1 MNNRLVIIR
10 FLGVRL
16 AVYLSAVL
24 ITYILASVTATQSVI
39 SSLAKMGVHL
49 GFSERMAMTAQ
60 DISGMAGMFLPM
72 VAFGLLIA
80 FLATA
85 LICRYL
91 DQWRFPLY
99 IIAGATAL
107 VCIHL
112 ALNLA
117 FGITPVAIART
128 IPGLLV
134 QGLAGAVGG
143 LVYAW
148 LSLKFPGFSKGDSPE
163 LLAEDFQIKPR

>member
-10 FLGVRL
+10 FLGIRL
-16 AVYLSAVL
+16 AIYLSAVL
-24 ITYILASVTATQSVI
+24 VTYLLASVAATQSVI
-39 SSLAKMGVHL
+39 SSLAKMGVGL
-49 GFSERMAMTAQ
+49 SFSDRVAMTVQ

-91 DQWRFPLY
+91 DRWRIPLY
-99 IIAGATAL
+99 IIAGAAAL

-134 QGLAGAVGG
+134 QGAAGAVGG
-143 LVYAW
+143 LLYVY
-148 LSLKFPGFSKGDSPE
+148 LTLRFPGFPRDDTSDFLP
-163 LLAEDFQIKPR
+163 EDFQIKPQ

>member
-10 FLGVRL
+10 FLGIRL
-16 AVYLSAVL
+16 AIYLSAVVV
-24 ITYILASVTATQSVI
+24 TYLLASVTATQSVI
-39 SSLAKMGVHL
+39 SSLAKMGIGVS
-49 GFSERMAMTAQ
+49 FSDRLAMTLQ
-60 DISGMAGMFLPM
+60 DISGMTGMFLPM

-80 FLATA
+80 FMATA

-91 DQWRFPLY
+91 DQWRIPLY
-99 IIAGATAL
+99 VIAGATAL
-107 VCIHL
+107 ICIHL

-117 FGITPVAIART
+117 FGITPIAIART

-143 LVYAW
+143 LVYVY
-148 LSLKFPGFSKGDSPE
+148 LSLRFPGFPKGDSTEFLP
-163 LLAEDFQIKPR
+163 EDFQIKPS